1 MAKNLK
7 IEKIVHNGYGLAR
20 DEQKTYFI
28 PYTIENEDV
37 NIQIVD
43 EKKNYTYALPERIN
57 SPSKYR
63 IEPKC
68 RYFRICGGCDFQHI
82 DYAHQA
88 TIKEIIINEFLQ
100 KNNILI
106 NSPLKFVPSSQPFNY
121 RSNARFRVL
130 DNKPG
135 FAKKH
140 SHEIVLIE
148 ECPLLDE
155 NIMNFVKSVKD
166 FHSINSVTIKIDNN
180 KNISSNI
187 KKNRL
192 MFSIDDLN
200 IYYDFRIFFQ
210 ANKFL
215 IKSWLTEIADFVS
228 SFNKKRIIELYCGAG
243 IISLFLAKKFDIKK
257 ITGIDKD
264 NTAIN
269 FARINREK
277 NKLFNVKFI
286 SGKVEKAID
295 NFDSAN
301 IIIVNP
307 PRRGVPSEVL
317 NKVVGLHPEAIIYSS
332 CEISTFI
339 RDAKIITSQGYSL
352 EKISAIDMFPQTYH
366 FEVIGL
372 FIL

>member
-1 MAKNLK
+1 MVEDLR

-20 DEQKTYFI
+20 DEQKTYFV

-57 SPSKYR
+57 SPSEYR
-63 IEPKC
+63 IKPKC
-68 RYFRICGGCDFQHI
+68 PYFQICGGCDFQHI
-82 DYAHQA
+82 DYNHQI
-88 TIKEIIINEFLQ
+88 TIKKSVINEFLQ
-100 KNNILI
+100 KNSISI
-106 NSPLKFVPSSQPFNY
+106 NQPLNFISSPQPFNY
-121 RSNARFRVL
+121 RINTRFHVL

-135 FAKKH
+135 FLKKH
-140 SHEIVLIE
+140 SHEIVLIK

-155 NIMNFVKSVKD
+155 NIINFIKSIRD
-166 FHSINSVTIKIDNN
+166 FHSIHSLIIKIDNN

-187 KKNRL
+187 RKNRL

-200 IYYDFRIFFQ
+200 IHYDFRVFFQ

-215 IKSWLTEIADFVS
+215 IKNWLEEIADFVS

-243 IISLFLAKKFDIKK
+243 IISLFLARRFNIKK

-269 FARINREK
+269 FAKITREK
-277 NKLFNVKFI
+277 NRLFNAKFV

-301 IIIVNP
+301 IIIIDP
-307 PRRGVPSEVL
+307 PQRGVPSDVL
-317 NKVVGLHPEAIIYSS
+317 NKVIKLHPEAIIYSS

-352 EKISAIDMFPQTYH
+352 EKISALDMFPQTYH
-366 FEVIGL
+366 FEVVGL